1 MTNSVDTVGLR
12 RARTLWKALEIGAV
26 VVAAVLWFTYSF
38 LWTHYDSTRPR
49 IPDPGAG
56 RIYRLN
62 THGSIVYLT
71 RGEEFLLNV
80 LLLTSVSVLWRQSA
94 STSLRSLF
102 DDGSLIRGSVRQ
114 GVRISDS
121 PTLRLLR
128 LQRHPDRSRHPLRA
142 RSLVALPA
150 RDAVRHDA
158 ELGRERRLR
167 QAGALPE
174 PAELRA

>member
-1 MTNSVDTVGLR
+1 MTNSVDTAGLR

-38 LWTHYDSTRPR
+38 LRTHYDSTRPR

-80 LLLTSVSVLWRQSA
+80 LLLTSGVCFVAAVCVDILRSPWRQ
-94 STSLRSLF
+94 
-102 DDGSLIRGSVRQ
+102 GSDQ
-114 GVRISDS
+114 
-121 PTLRLLR
+121 
-128 LQRHPDRSRHPLRA
+128 RA
-142 RSLVALPA
+142 RSAMSSIAPTPSACGLPCATSRVTSPSKLSRKA
-150 RDAVRHDA
+150 RT
-158 ELGRERRLR
+158 
-167 QAGALPE
+167 
-174 PAELRA
+174 